1 MRYKLTQAAG
11 HVQPLAARCISKW
24 AIAALV
30 TTDSLAQ
37 LYTVR
42 RWFEC
47 MKLYRFES
55 CHRQVDKYILFSDP
69 QFSVLNQIPETLE
82 FNWC

>member
-37 LYTVR
+37 LSKALISVHEVTGSNLVADKLTYTFYFQIR
-42 RWFEC
+42 N
-47 MKLYRFES
+47 L
-55 CHRQVDKYILFSDP
+55 
-69 QFSVLNQIPETLE
+69 VL
-82 FNWC
+82 